1 MASRYITVEDEFFEV
16 LEPIRSLRKRLG
28 NPVPPPHE
36 VASSRI
42 PTLDFNGLFLRGV
55 ILI

>member
-1 MASRYITVEDEFFEV
+1 VEDEFFEV